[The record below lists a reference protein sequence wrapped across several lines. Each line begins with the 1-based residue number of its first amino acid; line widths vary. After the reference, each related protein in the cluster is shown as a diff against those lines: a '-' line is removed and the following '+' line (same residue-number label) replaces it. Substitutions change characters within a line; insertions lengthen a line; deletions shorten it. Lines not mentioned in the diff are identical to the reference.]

1 MLLIFLARENFQ
13 TVMLQLLYAKLRQH
27 IKIHISRMNF
37 AVKRCKHIPKRF
49 EHSVRCTATQFH
61 FGKSIN
67 KTATLIRM
75 QINQHIK
82 IHLAQTAG
90 AGHQRQQAIVLALL
104 INRDNLI

>member
-1 MLLIFLARENFQ
+1 
-13 TVMLQLLYAKLRQH
+13 MLQLLDAKLRQH
-27 IKIHISRMNF
+27 IKIHVCRMDF
-37 AVKRCKHIPKRF
+37 AVKRSKHIPKRF
-49 EHSVRCTATQFH
+49 EHGVCCTATQFH

-67 KTATLIRM
+67 KAATLIRM

>member
-1 MLLIFLARENFQ
+1 
-13 TVMLQLLYAKLRQH
+13 MLQLLYAKLRQH

-37 AVKRCKHIPKRF
+37 AVERCKHIPKRF
-49 EHSVRCTATQFH
+49 EQSVCCTATQFH

-67 KTATLIRM
+67 KAATLIRM